1 MIRRTVKN
9 GLLATVA
16 ALALLP
22 AAASAAEA
30 GQTAPLPAPTAAAP
44 QYALPAP
51 LPAPTRHTPAKHR
64 ATHRRGPAAHRH
76 KITRRTT
83 VTGRVITHHVRL
95 NVRSGPGTG
104 YRVVGH
110 RHGNRLVRLIC
121 RTHGSRVFG
130 TRTWYRL
137 AHHKGFVSARY
148 VRVRGAVPWC

>member
-22 AAASAAEA
+22 AAASTAEA

-44 QYALPAP
+44 QYTLPAP
-51 LPAPTRHTPAKHR
+51 LPAPVRHTPAKHR
-64 ATHRRGPAAHRH
+64 ATHRRGPAVPGRS
-76 KITRRTT
+76 TRRTP

-110 RHGNRLVRLIC
+110 RHGNRLVRLVC
-121 RTHGSRVFG
+121 RTRGSRVLG

-137 AHHKGFVSARY
+137 AHHRGYVSARY
-148 VRVRGAVPWC
+148 VRSGAALPWC